1 MIKIQSYIGS
11 DINITMLEHLL
22 FYRSTLNC
30 NVCHAVKIFFNQ
42 NPLAVDYNGFTV
54 AE

>member
-11 DINITMLEHLL
+11 DINITRLEHLL
-22 FYRSTLNC
+22 FYNSTLSC
-30 NVCHAVKIFFNQ
+30 NLSHAIKTGFNQ